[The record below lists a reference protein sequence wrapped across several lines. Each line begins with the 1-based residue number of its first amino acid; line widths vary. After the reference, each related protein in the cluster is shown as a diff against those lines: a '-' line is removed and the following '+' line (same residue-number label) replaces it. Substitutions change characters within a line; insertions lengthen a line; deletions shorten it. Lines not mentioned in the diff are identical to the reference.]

1 MRAFLERH
9 RHGSLLVA
17 VLLAQLFFLAYQIK
31 ADNDVRLIRRWA
43 IAVAS
48 PVEMVVR
55 GAVDGGFS
63 VLEQYLLLY
72 NARQESQRLRA
83 ELDEA
88 QLRLQ
93 ELEVRAG
100 HTDELEAMLGLKQ
113 IRAEAPLVAAR
124 VIAASPATATRTVLI
139 DRGREDGIEVNM
151 AVLTPRGVVGKVVA
165 AFPSTAQV
173 LLITDQKSGVGVRVV
188 GTELAGVVTGT
199 GGASCQLKYI
209 PNEKTL
215 SAGVELIT
223 SGQDQLF
230 PAGLPV
236 GRVAS
241 VRPGELFLTIDV
253 EPAAPLMSLDHVLVL
268 AGPPETLGTAAQAV
282 GRSERLAR

>member
-9 RHGSLLVA
+9 RHASLLVA

-43 IAVAS
+43 IAVVS
-48 PVEMVVR
+48 PAEMGVRAVVD
-55 GAVDGGFS
+55 AGFS
-63 VLEQYLLLY
+63 VLERYLLLY
-72 NARQESQRLRA
+72 NARQESRRLQA

-93 ELEVRAG
+93 ELEVRAR
-100 HTDELEAMLGLKQ
+100 HTDELEAMLGLRQ
-113 IRAEAPLVAAR
+113 IRPDAPLVAAR

-139 DRGREDGIEVNM
+139 DRGAEDGIEVNM

-165 AFPSTAQV
+165 AFPATAQV
-173 LLITDQKSGVGVRVV
+173 LLISDQKSGVGVRVV

-199 GGASCQLKYI
+199 GGATCRLRYI

-215 SAGVELIT
+215 SPGAELIT

-236 GRVAS
+236 GRVIS
-241 VRPGELFLTIDV
+241 VRPGELFLTIEV
-253 EPAAPLMSLDHVLVL
+253 EPATSLMSLDHVLVL
-268 AGPPETLGTAAQAV
+268 AGPPETLGTAAQAA
-282 GRSERLAR
+282 GTSEKLAR

>member
-43 IAVAS
+43 IAVVS
-48 PVEMVVR
+48 PVEVGVRAVVD
-55 GAVDGGFS
+55 AGFS
-63 VLEQYLLLY
+63 VLERYILLY
-72 NARQESQRLRA
+72 NARQESRRLQA

-100 HTDELEAMLGLKQ
+100 HTDELESMLGLRQ
-113 IRAEAPLVAAR
+113 VRSDAPLVAAR
-124 VIAASPATATRTVLI
+124 VIAASPATATRTLLI
-139 DRGREDGIEVNM
+139 DRGTEDGIEVNM

-165 AFPSTAQV
+165 AFPATAQV
-173 LLITDQKSGVGVRVV
+173 LLISDQKSGVGVRVV
-188 GTELAGVVTGT
+188 GTDLAGVVTGT
-199 GGASCQLKYI
+199 GGATCRLQYI
-209 PNEKTL
+209 PNEKAL
-215 SAGVELIT
+215 SPGAELIT

-236 GRVAS
+236 GRVDS

-253 EPAAPLMSLDHVLVL
+253 EPSTPLMSLDHVLVL
-268 AGPPETLGTAAQAV
+268 AGPPETLGTAAQAT
-282 GRSERLAR
+282 GALEKLAQ